1 MLGWI
6 IAGMLLGAAIVITVS
21 YLSESVAK
29 QKAQEKCPDA
39 VSLMIKQV
47 YKSGNINKVKMDAL
61 DSYGSKTE
69 IEFEADSISSDIYTG
84 KRIYV

>member
-21 YLSESVAK
+21 YLSASVAK
-29 QKAQEKCPDA
+29 QKAKEKCPNA
-39 VSLMIKQV
+39 VSLAIKSV
-47 YKSGNINKVKMDAL
+47 CKSGSVNKVKMDAL

-69 IEFEADSISSDIYTG
+69 IEFEADDISNEIYTG
-84 KRIYV
+84 NRIYI